1 MGASRIYGKCALCVL
16 CRLWVRAWARMHA
29 CMGSRVVGVID
40 GTRDVDVIPF
50 FFFFFHGSGE
60 VIKLAGDTVSIQCFE
75 DTGEA

>member
-1 MGASRIYGKCALCVL
+1 
-16 CRLWVRAWARMHA
+16 MHA

-40 GTRDVDVIPF
+40 GTGDVDVIPF
-50 FFFFFHGSGE
+50 FFFFFFRVHGSGE